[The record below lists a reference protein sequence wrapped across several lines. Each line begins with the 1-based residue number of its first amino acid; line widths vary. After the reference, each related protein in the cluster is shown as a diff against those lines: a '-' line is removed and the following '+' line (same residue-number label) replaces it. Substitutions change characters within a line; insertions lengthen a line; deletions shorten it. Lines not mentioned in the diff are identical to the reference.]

1 MVAINY
7 KSVGIIGEAKTIAK
21 FIEYGVECFKPF
33 GDNSKIDL
41 IVYINKH
48 LYKLQI
54 KTSTSMVD
62 SAMVFNL
69 DHHGD
74 YSSDVD
80 YFVLYNLLDDELYVI
95 SVDEVGTK
103 QSITIRTK
111 NFDSVV
117 DPKCKLATNYMLE
130 YKLETTFNL
139 KKICKDDV
147 LNIRSSTKEAKEKL
161 SEQTKRPTKEIFIKD
176 IE

>member
-1 MVAINY
+1 
-7 KSVGIIGEAKTIAK
+7 
-21 FIEYGVECFKPF
+21 
-33 GDNSKIDL
+33 
-41 IVYINKH
+41 
-48 LYKLQI
+48 
-54 KTSTSMVD
+54 MVD

-111 NFDSVV
+111 NLDSVV
-117 DPKCKLATNYMLE
+117 DPKCKLSINYMLE
-130 YKLETTFNL
+130 TKLEKEFNL
-139 KKICKDDV
+139 KKIEKDDV

-161 SEQTKRPTKEIFIKD
+161 HEQTKRPDRETLINDIAELKD
-176 IE
+176 SYVIAKKYGVKKSSVDSWKRRYKL